1 MKTRA
6 RKSRSGDRKERGA
19 KAGVAV
25 VATPLGASAG
35 EAGGVAAQAVG
46 VEEPA
51 VGVEDVEG
59 QVDEVAARPAD
70 STRRRCRLP

>member
-25 VATPLGASAG
+25 VATPLGASEG
-35 EAGGVAAQAVG
+35 EAGGVAAQ
-46 VEEPA
+46 A